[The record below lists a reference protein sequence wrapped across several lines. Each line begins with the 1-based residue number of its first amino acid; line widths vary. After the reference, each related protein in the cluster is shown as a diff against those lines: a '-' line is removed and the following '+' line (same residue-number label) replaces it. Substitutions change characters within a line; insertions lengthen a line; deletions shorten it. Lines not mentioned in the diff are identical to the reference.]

1 MNANLPLDVQAHGVV
16 CAIVAAREEIAL
28 LARVLPK
35 SVSLTLRT
43 RLMAEAKR
51 LSHAE
56 AEARE
61 VHTRILALREMMRWM
76 ERIGGYDCTKLDPCA
91 PVFDTFDEMRKAQP
105 R

>member
-61 VHTRILALREMMRWM
+61 VHTRILDQQRELVAVEEIATRAVGALNAEVQR
-76 ERIGGYDCTKLDPCA
+76 
-91 PVFDTFDEMRKAQP
+91 
-105 R
+105 